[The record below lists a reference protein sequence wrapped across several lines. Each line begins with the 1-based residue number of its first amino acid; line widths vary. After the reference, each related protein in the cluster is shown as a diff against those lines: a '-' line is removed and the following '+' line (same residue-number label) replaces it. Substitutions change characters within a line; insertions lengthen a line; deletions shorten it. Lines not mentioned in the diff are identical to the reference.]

1 MKYSELEK
9 RLKSKGCYFI
19 RNGKRHPI
27 WFSPI
32 TGKRF
37 TMSHHKSQ
45 EVKKDT
51 LNSILKAAGTSLE
64 KL

>member
-9 RLKSKGCYFI
+9 KLTEQGCYFK
-19 RNGKRHPI
+19 RNGSRHPM

-32 TGKRF
+32 TNKIF
-37 TMSHHKSQ
+37 ALSHHRNE
-45 EVKKDT
+45 EVKLGT
-51 LNSILKAAGTSLE
+51 LKSIIRDSGV